1 MNFMAEIL
9 ANLCH
14 GLKNS
19 MQRLVTSIIKILSKS
34 YFFYFRDFF
43 YLPSAYIS
51 LIKPLARIYT
61 YASIIH
67 NTEMTFLKA
76 ILFNFYVKC
85 QAKVV
90 TNIFGFFYD
99 LVFEFAPLFNN
110 IFTKWH
116 LWSKFLFLLFPY
128 SIVFK
133 CLNLPRPFFIPRFL
147 LRMTEFVYLIFNFNI
162 LVMYLSLQI
171 M

>member
-1 MNFMAEIL
+1 MAKKT
-9 ANLCH
+9 
-14 GLKNS
+14 LKIGTS
-19 MQRLVTSIIKILSKS
+19 VTFIKKIRASHIFL
-34 YFFYFRDFF
+34 YFRDFF

-51 LIKPLARIYT
+51 LIIILARIYT
-61 YASIIH
+61 YTSIIH

-116 LWSKFLFLLFPY
+116 LWPKFLFLLFPY

-133 CLNLPRPFFIPRFL
+133 CLNLQRPFLSSPIECVAFERLEL
-147 LRMTEFVYLIFNFNI
+147 LRTAITVRRFCCPSKLF
-162 LVMYLSLQI
+162 
-171 M
+171 